1 MFKNYGCEV
10 YGTEFN
16 KRAED
21 ICRTKG
27 IKILSGGLMPKV
39 ESNLYKGFDLII
51 LTEVIE
57 HINNP
62 RDIINNIS
70 NLLKQDGYLY
80 ITTPNF
86 SSIDRL
92 IMGPQWGMI
101 CYPEHLTFWSP
112 KTLNYFLKNLGYE
125 KVFIRTENMSVFRFV
140 QYLNERKTSSGKQPS
155 LDPEKVAVLAQ
166 AYFSKNKFLS
176 FAKNVINFFL
186 KITGRGASLIAL
198 YRKTENGSTTI
209 Q

>member
-21 ICRTKG
+21 ICRRKG

-80 ITTPNF
+80 ITTPKLLQCRSFNYGTTMGNDLLSRTFNF
-86 SSIDRL
+86 LESQNTKL
-92 IMGPQWGMI
+92 
-101 CYPEHLTFWSP
+101 LF
-112 KTLNYFLKNLGYE
+112 K
-125 KVFIRTENMSVFRFV
+125 
-140 QYLNERKTSSGKQPS
+140 
-155 LDPEKVAVLAQ
+155 
-166 AYFSKNKFLS
+166 KFG
-176 FAKNVINFFL
+176 I
-186 KITGRGASLIAL
+186 
-198 YRKTENGSTTI
+198 
-209 Q
+209 